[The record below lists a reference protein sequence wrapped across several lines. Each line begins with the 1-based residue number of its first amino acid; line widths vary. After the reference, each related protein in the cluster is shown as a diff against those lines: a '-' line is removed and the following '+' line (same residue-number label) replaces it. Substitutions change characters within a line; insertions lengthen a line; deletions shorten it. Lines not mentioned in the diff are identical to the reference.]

1 MTQHE
6 ATMPR
11 VSPPARPRA
20 FGGFGT
26 IVGAAAAG
34 VLALGVPQ
42 LGVPYVTS
50 LAFTFL
56 VFFVLAQSWDWI
68 GGLAGYVNLG
78 HFAYYGIGAYAFS
91 IALVSGVPTP
101 VCFLIAAA
109 AVAMIAALLSFPLFR
124 LTGDYFAF
132 ATLAVLPLAELLAF
146 NLVPL
151 TGGADGIVLPP
162 RYVLVP
168 AFYTAVGL
176 AVVTFALSVLLARS
190 RFGYALK
197 SIRNDEQAAEV
208 VGIRIFPA
216 KRAVMVLSGAFAAL
230 AGAVH
235 AWQLS
240 YIDPPTV
247 FGLNVALVPVAMA
260 LFGGSGLLWG
270 PLVGVVLLF
279 SVQQYLLVNM
289 TMLHATVYGLIILL
303 IGRFMPGGLLRAS
316 VARATP
322 LLRGLTREVHHEIA
336 PAPAAAGREK
346 RLPMPVRKP
355 DPDKVLLSLKGIT
368 KAFGGNVAVN
378 AVTLD
383 VREGEVIGLV
393 GANGSGKTT
402 LFNCIS
408 KVYEPTGTLL
418 FDGTDMKGLRRDQV
432 AGIGVGRTFQNPRPF
447 GDLTVAEN
455 IAVAATFRADRPSM
469 TAALQEAQSY
479 AAFVGLEERFT
490 QRADALSLQEKKSLE
505 LARALALHPKL
516 LLVDEVASGLTPAE
530 VKRFVAHIREIRE
543 VYGVTV
549 IWVEHIFSALAQIVD
564 RLVVLEQGQVIADA
578 PLAEAVRDERVLAA
592 YLGSAATK
600 EGH

>member
-1 MTQHE
+1 MEHSDMTL
-6 ATMPR
+6 ARASASPR
-11 VSPPARPRA
+11 SC
-20 FGGFGT
+20 GQ
-26 IVGAAAAG
+26 GAAGPIIGAAVAG
-34 VLALGVPQ
+34 LLMLGVP
-42 LGVPYVTS
+42 LFGIPYVTS
-50 LAFTFL
+50 LVFTLL

-91 IALVSGVPTP
+91 IALVAGVPTP
-101 VCFLIAAA
+101 LCFLIAAVS
-109 AVAMIAALLSFPLFR
+109 VAIIAALLSFPLFR
-124 LTGDYFAF
+124 LKGDYFAF
-132 ATLAVLPLAELLAF
+132 ATLAILPLAELLAF

-162 RYVLVP
+162 NYVLVP
-168 AFYTAVGL
+168 AFYVALGL
-176 AVVTFALSVLLARS
+176 AVATFILTVLLGRS

-208 VGIRIFPA
+208 LGIRIFLA
-216 KRAVMVLSGAFAAL
+216 KCAVMVLSAAFAAL

-240 YIDPPTV
+240 FIDPPTV

-303 IGRFMPGGLLRAS
+303 IGRFMPGGLLRSSLAK
-316 VARATP
+316 AIPGLRA
-322 LLRGLTREVHHEIA
+322 LSRESHLDLRRDGEA
-336 PAPAAAGREK
+336 PGER
-346 RLPMPVRKP
+346 RLPIPVRKP
-355 DPDKVLLSLKGIT
+355 DPAKVLLSLRGVT
-368 KAFGGNVAVN
+368 QAFGGNVAVN
-378 AVTLD
+378 RIDLD

-408 KVYEPTGTLL
+408 KVYEPAGTLTFCGEDL
-418 FDGTDMKGLRRDQV
+418 RGVRRDEV
-432 AGIGVGRTFQNPRPF
+432 ARIGVGRTFQNPRPF

-455 IAVAATFRADRPSM
+455 IAIAATFREGGPSM
-469 TAALQEAQSY
+469 ADALAEAQGY
-479 AAFVGLEERFT
+479 AAFVGLEDRLAD
-490 QRADALSLQEKKSLE
+490 RADALSLQEKKSLE

-564 RLVVLEQGQVIADA
+564 RLVVLEQGSVIADA
-578 PLAEAVRDERVLAA
+578 PLEEAVRDPRVLAA
-592 YLGSAATK
+592 YLGSTPTK

>member
-1 MTQHE
+1 MAQHDM
-6 ATMPR
+6 TMPR
-11 VSPPARPRA
+11 ISHSRRSA
-20 FGGFGT
+20 FGGFGAIAGA
-26 IVGAAAAG
+26 IVAG
-34 VLALGVPQ
+34 ILALGVPQ
-42 LGVPYVTS
+42 FGVPYVTN
-50 LAFTFL
+50 LVFTFL
-56 VFFVLAQSWDWI
+56 VFFILAQSWDWI

-91 IALVSGVPTP
+91 ISLVSGVPTP
-101 VCFLIAAA
+101 LCFLIAAV
-109 AVAMIAALLSFPLFR
+109 AVAAIAALLSFPLFR
-124 LTGDYFAF
+124 LKGDYFAF

-162 RYVLVP
+162 HYVLVP

-176 AVVTFALSVLLARS
+176 SVVTFALSVLLARS

-279 SVQQYLLVNM
+279 SIQQYLLVNM

-303 IGRFMPGGLLRAS
+303 IGRFMPGGLLRSAF
-316 VARATP
+316 ARTTP
-322 LLRGLTREVHHEIA
+322 GLRALSREVHHEIEQV
-336 PAPAAAGREK
+336 PQAAQRER
-346 RLPMPVRKP
+346 RLPMPVRSP
-355 DPDKVLLSLKGIT
+355 DPQKVLLSLKGIT

-378 AVTLD
+378 NVTLD

-408 KVYEPTGTLL
+408 KVYEPQGTLL
-418 FDGTDMKGLRRDQV
+418 FDGADMKGLRRDEV

-455 IAVAATFRADRPSM
+455 IAVAATFRADKPSM
-469 TAALQEAQSY
+469 TAALKEAESY

-530 VKRFVAHIREIRE
+530 VKRFVSHIREIRE